1 MSEQLTLPSPKGIP
15 KRTVAIIATLLIVAL
30 TVSLLFNIQYYTS
43 DRNHCE
49 FNSLQVHLADYQWKE
64 TQVDTE
70 KNLYFVYV
78 NITLAN
84 PDTKRDAIVTIAY
97 GMYDSSGNMC
107 FASTPN
113 GSYGTGGNRPS
124 GFLSTFDYPL
134 ARYMTPCGII
144 ANSTVF
150 ASFHFYYQ
158 KPQDS
163 GTHLMAEIIG
173 VIPL

>member
-15 KRTVAIIATLLIVAL
+15 KRTVAITATVLIVAL

-43 DRNHCE
+43 DQNHYE
-49 FNSLQVHLADYQWKE
+49 LNSLQVHLADYQWKE

-70 KNLYFVYV
+70 KNLYFVNV

-84 PDTKRDAIVTIAY
+84 PDTKRDALVIIAY
-97 GMYDSSGNMC
+97 GMYDSSGNVC
-107 FASTPN
+107 FVSTPN
-113 GSYGTGGNRPS
+113 GSYELGENSPS
-124 GFLSTFDYPL
+124 GFLSPFDYPQ
-134 ARYMTPCGII
+134 AHYMTACGMD

-158 KPQDS
+158 RPHNAV
-163 GTHLMAEIIG
+163 THLIAEIRG